1 MTDWTTKDTEALS
14 KRRNCESCIGNPM
27 VRECSCTGPR
37 AAAELDR
44 RGAEIE
50 RLAARVAE
58 LEGNPTHLSPALFA
72 EYGRLDAVWVDMVQ
86 TVERLRAD
94 LTNSIPRDELVRALD
109 LFRLAEWNDAP
120 QGNERLWAMRAK
132 VEAVLQKLT
141 DAARAG
147 AFPPKESMP

>member
-1 MTDWTTKDTEALS
+1 MTWTPKDTEALLD
-14 KRRNCESCIGNPM
+14 ESRAYAEWASELTEGGGAGTSEDA
-27 VRECSCTGPR
+27 RLAELFAR
-37 AAAELDR
+37 AAAELER

-58 LEGNPTHLSPALFA
+58 LEEAGGGASLAGHRAKVALA
-72 EYGRLDAVWVDMVQ
+72 
-86 TVERLRAD
+86 
-94 LTNSIPRDELVRALD
+94 NSIPRDELVRALD

-147 AFPPKESMP
+147 TFPPKEKRR